1 MLTAVIITRIRTS
14 FFCPSTRFIANT
26 LTECPVMWQTLDSAL
41 ALGTLVNK
49 RDIPWSS
56 WSSQRV
62 RDETDVMV
70 AAKSRN
76 CMQIGKRCNRA
87 EDSQEL
93 GVGGHRVNSEK
104 DNQKRRQCEGAKEWD
119 TW

>member
-1 MLTAVIITRIRTS
+1 M
-14 FFCPSTRFIANT
+14 
-26 LTECPVMWQTLDSAL
+26 
-41 ALGTLVNK
+41 
-49 RDIPWSS
+49 
-56 WSSQRV
+56 

-93 GVGGHRVNSEK
+93 GGRGGHRVNSEK
-104 DNQKRRQCEGAKEWD
+104 GNQKRRQCEGAKDWD